1 MSKTALNFLMLPMLL
16 LLSISVMAQTGTTK
30 EAKIKTGFHCPNGKA
45 NIETEIV
52 KEPGVKS
59 VVADLETKIVTIV
72 YESDKTNQDKL
83 VAAIEKLGY
92 RTEFTPAGTTIKSA
106 CTHQPGQAPKE

>member
-1 MSKTALNFLMLPMLL
+1 MKRTAIKLIILPLL
-16 LLSISVMAQTGTTK
+16 LLFCTSIMAQTATK

-52 KEPGVKS
+52 KEPGVKT
-59 VVADLETKIVTIV
+59 VVADLDTKIVTIV
-72 YESDKTNQDKL
+72 YDVDKTNQDKL

-92 RTEFTPAGTTIKSA
+92 RTEYTPAGTTIKSA
-106 CTHQPGQAPKE
+106 CTHNPEQAPKE

>member
-1 MSKTALNFLMLPMLL
+1 MLRLLVLPMLL
-16 LLSISVMAQTGTTK
+16 LLCTTVMAQTATTK

-45 NIETEIV
+45 NIESEIV
-52 KEPGVKS
+52 KEAGVKS

-72 YESDKTNQDKL
+72 YDSDKTNQDKL

-92 RTEFTPAGTTIKSA
+92 RTEFTADGTVIKSA